1 MSEELSVKQV
11 VAQGT
16 AMALGRVEV
25 ESGGPFMSVATVSMN
40 TK

>member
-25 ESGGPFMSVATVSMN
+25 ESGRPVKSVAAVSVN